1 MGFLLVWWWVD
12 LCMNQLLSIV
22 IKYRYFF
29 FIAGC
34 LLLMQFGYDD
44 LATILFFIAILD
56 LAHVYQKDEKNN

>member
-1 MGFLLVWWWVD
+1 
-12 LCMNQLLSIV
+12 MNQLLSTV

-56 LAHVYQKDEKNN
+56 LAHVYQKDEKND